1 MLERLHRSFAP
12 THQPPYFRISEP
24 FSKLE
29 NYHLLLL
36 LRQPPEGLTKALPG
50 QRRLRCRRGTL
61 TGSAKPLAQGDGF
74 SPGLTAKV
82 IHHSTMGDAEEPSGE
97 RHASIVERLYPL
109 QHFEED
115 IGGQILGQILP
126 TNS

>member
-1 MLERLHRSFAP
+1 MLERLHRSFALLQ
-12 THQPPYFRISEP
+12 QPPYFRISEP

-50 QRRLRCRRGTL
+50 QRRLRCSRGAL
-61 TGSAKPLAQGDGF
+61 TRSAKPLTQGDGF
-74 SPGLTAKV
+74 FPGLTAKV
-82 IHHSTMGDAEEPSGE
+82 VHHSTMGDAEELGGE
-97 RHASIVERLYPL
+97 RHPSIVERLYPL

-115 IGGQILGQILP
+115 IGG
-126 TNS
+126 